1 MEIAI
6 SIESH
11 MYMHVVCKS
20 LSSNQSVSVRHVVDM
35 HAFHCCVIAEIPT
48 FLLHDADSSDPAA
61 PQKAPFHGQS
71 IAAAAMPASVRGAW
85 LAIPDTALLLRIVLV
100 EDVPVGLVVVGVREA
115 PGWRSSAMQAALP
128 EGHHIGVPP
137 GRGAVG
143 SAAVDDPLVVHCDV
157 ACTQTPEHFQ
167 APLARIPACVCLLCT
182 HAAAQI
188 TMSA

>member
-1 MEIAI
+1 
-6 SIESH
+6 
-11 MYMHVVCKS
+11 
-20 LSSNQSVSVRHVVDM
+20 
-35 HAFHCCVIAEIPT
+35 
-48 FLLHDADSSDPAA
+48 
-61 PQKAPFHGQS
+61 
-71 IAAAAMPASVRGAW
+71 MPASVRGAW

-100 EDVPVGLVVVGVREA
+100 E
-115 PGWRSSAMQAALP
+115 
-128 EGHHIGVPP
+128 
-137 GRGAVG
+137 G